1 MKYCHYCGGVLADDA
16 TVCLRCGTPV
26 TDPEADVGLTG
37 GAQPLGAETPEPVY
51 PQPAPYPVNDVTGG
65 FTQPAPYPQQVFPQA
80 GYGQPAYPETV
91 TRGDVMPA
99 PAYGQ
104 PVPYGQQLTFDQFKA
119 QVGTNAIESGFKSL
133 GIICL
138 ISAALCLILAFVMN
152 PYAALDAAI
161 CLILGLVIVAG
172 KKRSKGILIFLLVY
186 LALSAIINVAMGGAP
201 GGIFALIT
209 AIVTL
214 SKVSKL
220 EKAYKNYQATGV
232 MPTESF

>member
-26 TDPEADVGLTG
+26 TDPAVNQSLTG
-37 GAQPLGAETPEPVY
+37 GAGTPEPVY
-51 PQPAPYPVNDVTGG
+51 PQPAPYPANDMTGG
-65 FTQPAPYPQQVFPQA
+65 FAQPAYPQQVYPQT
-80 GYGQPAYPETV
+80 GYGQPAYPEAV
-91 TRGDVMPA
+91 TRGDVTPA

-119 QVGTNAIESGFKSL
+119 QVGTDAIESGFKSL

-201 GGIFALIT
+201 GGVIVLIT

-214 SKVSKL
+214 SKVNKL